1 VCARIS
7 PGREV
12 RGLTRGL
19 FRALTVLRWQR
30 LQIRRMGVHTRCA
43 RGGVSEGQSLLT
55 QHRNEHCSD
64 TCLGWACEGTHGL
77 RNMASGQ
84 YARFTQSGI
93 SVSASH
99 VVTVVRGAVL
109 STTTRGCHQR
119 LVAKE
124 DSQCSVAMWKGQGSG
139 SSPPETGVAPASSCF
154 CECARCMH
162 RQCQHFAGRWAQHVR
177 VSGQRREGW

>member
-19 FRALTVLRWQR
+19 YRALTVLRWQR
-30 LQIRRMGVHTRCA
+30 LQIRRMGVHARCA
-43 RGGVSEGQSLLT
+43 RGGVCEGQSLLT

-119 LVAKE
+119 SVAKE
-124 DSQCSVAMWKGQGSG
+124 DVSAVLRCGKGKAVVAHRQKQVLLLH
-139 SSPPETGVAPASSCF
+139 PPASAS
-154 CECARCMH
+154 ARVACIDN
-162 RQCQHFAGRWAQHVR
+162 
-177 VSGQRREGW
+177 VSTSREGGRSMFV